1 MRAFLTVGI
10 LGGFTTFSS
19 FSLNAIELIERGATS
34 MEVRREPF
42 DAYQAEFDAEHE
54 QLVWSHPGVT
64 NWYRNKAGR
73 VVTNNPWRLSRYR
86 NMTAAFD
93 PEEYDIKTEKVTA

>member
-1 MRAFLTVGI
+1 MLALR
-10 LGGFTTFSS
+10 
-19 FSLNAIELIERGATS
+19 ELIEREAS
-34 MEVRREPF
+34 SLEVRREPF

-54 QLVWSHPGVT
+54 QLVWTHPGVT

-86 NMTAAFD
+86 NMTAVFD
-93 PEEYDIKTEKVTA
+93 TDEYEIKAEGASA